1 MSINDFLNIVWQL
14 RTVPE
19 VVEYLNAR
27 RELPTDCLRVVGDEL
42 PFYELYIINGGSLK
56 GCMGHADADAQRG
69 THDDLLREAL
79 NSIEE
84 YKFYSSQIEHVADAM
99 FPERP
104 KLCRWTTA

>member
-1 MSINDFLNIVWQL
+1 M
-14 RTVPE
+14 
-19 VVEYLNAR
+19 
-27 RELPTDCLRVVGDEL
+27 PTDNRKGVAGAAALVSAMSRSGVKL